1 MATTRPPQF
10 VPLFAALMAAAHFA
24 ASGSAQEPA
33 IGDTVAPPL
42 QAAFEQPVAF
52 TTTTGVTVR
61 LELEG
66 NPFSLRAFSL
76 MPDHTG
82 SMWFEYGDGPS
93 SKNARV
99 TGAVEQLGYA
109 PCAALVEW
117 THDGERWQGTV
128 TLTAD
133 RAAITKA
140 VERLDAGEVRWA
152 KRIRTTGLLQ
162 YPDPGETER
171 IAGFVRLWSEVK
183 WNFAFFDRRPELD
196 WDKVLVEWIPRVQQA
211 TTVSAYY
218 RELELCFAL
227 LRDGHTEVHGPSDWP
242 VAAPPV
248 ALAELE
254 GRVVVTGVCEPASIQ
269 DDGSRRELEAAALHL
284 GDELLAIDGE
294 PVAKVL
300 AERIHPFVCASTP
313 QHRAL
318 VSCPRLLRGE
328 PGTQVRLSLRTADGA
343 AREVVL
349 TRGYQRARSRSFARQ
364 DGVVADGIV
373 YVALP
378 SFGGTSNAEAFEH
391 MLPTIRAAKGLILDV
406 RSNGGGNTSVGNRV
420 LSWLTNV
427 ALPGS
432 HWRTREY
439 RPAFRAWG
447 RPEGWHRGKHDD
459 VKPQNDPWLGPV
471 VVLTGPSTFSAAE
484 DFLVVLKASG
494 RARLVGEPTGGST
507 GQPLVIDGLPAG
519 GTARIC
525 TKRDTFPDGTE
536 FVGVGVQPDVL
547 VRPTIADYV
556 AGRDTVFLKGLAELE
571 SMVASLR

>member
-1 MATTRPPQF
+1 MPNAQLPRF
-10 VPLFAALMAAAHFA
+10 AFLFAALANSACPVAAAQDP
-24 ASGSAQEPA
+24 GRGPA
-33 IGDTVAPPL
+33 IGDELSPAL
-42 QAAFEQPVAF
+42 RAKLEQPIAF
-52 TTTTGVTVR
+52 TTTAGVTVR
-61 LELEG
+61 LELET
-66 NPFSLRAFSL
+66 NPYSLRSFSL
-76 MPDHTG
+76 MPDRTG
-82 SMWFEYGDGPS
+82 SMWFEYGDGPT
-93 SKNARV
+93 SKNARC

-117 THDGERWQGTV
+117 KLDGERWQGTV

-140 VERLDAGEVRWA
+140 VERIDAEEVRWA
-152 KRIRTTGLLQ
+152 KRIRTTGLLLF
-162 YPDPGETER
+162 PDPGETER

-196 WDKVLVEWIPRVQQA
+196 WDQVLIEWLPRVQKA

-218 RELELCFAL
+218 RELEQCFAL
-227 LRDGHTEVHGPSDWP
+227 LQDGHTEVHGPSEWP
-242 VAAPPV
+242 MASPPV
-248 ALAELE
+248 AVGELE
-254 GRVVVTGVCEPASIQ
+254 GRIVVTGLPATGSIP
-269 DDGSRRELEAAALHL
+269 DEVLRRELEAAALHL

-328 PGTQVRLSLRTADGA
+328 PGTKLRLSLRTGDGA
-343 AREVVL
+343 PREVEL
-349 TRGYQRARSRSFARQ
+349 TRGYERASSRSFARP
-364 DGVVADGIV
+364 DGLVADGIV
-373 YVALP
+373 YVSLP
-378 SFGGTSNAEAFEH
+378 SFGSQSNAEAFER
-391 MLPTIRAAKGLILDV
+391 MLPSIRRAKGLILDL
-406 RSNGGGNTSVGNRV
+406 RSNGGGDTSVGNRV
-420 LSWLTNV
+420 LSWLTDV
-427 ALPGS
+427 PLPGS

-447 RPEGWHRGKHDD
+447 KPEGWHRGKHDD
-459 VKPQNDPWLGPV
+459 VEPKDGPWLGPV

-484 DFLVVLKASG
+484 DFLVVVKASR

-507 GQPLVIDGLPAG
+507 GQPLRIDGLPAG
-519 GTARIC
+519 GIARIC

-556 AGRDTVFLKGLAELE
+556 AGRDTVFEKGLAELQA
-571 SMVASLR
+571 MLAK